1 MTFRKATSILGV
13 PSDCTV
19 DHALLVWKQLTA
31 FHRRNGNDEQCKVLS
46 QVKQSI
52 KRSIRPTCIECGVII
67 NKGFRCQMHVKRLR
81 YYSNKL
87 KPCVESLP

>member
-1 MTFRKATSILGV
+1 MTFKKATSILGV

-19 DHALLVWKQLTA
+19 DHALSVWKQLTA
-31 FHRRNGNDEQCKVLS
+31 YHRRTGNDDQCKLLS
-46 QVKQSI
+46 QVKQAI
-52 KRSIRPTCIECGVII
+52 KHSVRPTCVECGVRICH
-67 NKGFRCQMHVKRLR
+67 GSRCQMHVKRLR